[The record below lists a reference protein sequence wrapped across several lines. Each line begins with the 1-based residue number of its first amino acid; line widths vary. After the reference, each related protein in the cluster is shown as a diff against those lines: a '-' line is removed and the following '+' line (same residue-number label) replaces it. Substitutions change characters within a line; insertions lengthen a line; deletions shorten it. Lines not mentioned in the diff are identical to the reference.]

1 MKQRLK
7 ISCSEKNKKQFQEN
21 PEIEAYLKKGR
32 NPTHIAGI
40 YNYCDRW
47 CERCAFTKRC
57 INYEESEERFKDAKD
72 KELESKEFWNKL
84 SETYKNTF
92 DLIKYV
98 SEKQGIDLDA
108 LDTEE
113 SRKEEE
119 MKQQRRDQAYSHPIS
134 LEGKTYINFVD
145 QFFKNEKNLLE
156 LKKKELVQHAEME
169 INSDKTYY
177 AAIDISD
184 AIDVIH
190 WYSPQIW
197 VKMMRALSGRFEGE
211 EWEDENG
218 FSRDSD
224 GSSKVALVGIDR
236 SIAAWG
242 VLKNHFPEKKDF
254 FMELLL
260 YLVKLRKKIEKE
272 FPNARK
278 FIRAG
283 FDEAHLYPEASLM

>member
-1 MKQRLK
+1 MKK
-7 ISCSEKNKKQFQEN
+7 KKKQFQEN
-21 PEIEAYLKKGR
+21 PEIEAYLKKAE
-32 NPTHIAGI
+32 NPNHIPGI

-57 INYEESEERFKDAKD
+57 LTYEGSEEEFKDVKD
-72 KELESKEFWNKL
+72 KGLESTEFWNKL
-84 SETYKNTF
+84 SETYRNTF
-92 DLIKYV
+92 ELIKYI
-98 SEKQGIDLDA
+98 SEKQGIDLDT

-113 SRKEEE
+113 FRKEEE
-119 MKQQRRDQAYSHPIS
+119 TKQKKRDQAYSHPIS
-134 LEGKTYINFVD
+134 LEGEAYNKLVD
-145 QFFKNEKNLLE
+145 QFFKDEKELLNV
-156 LKKKELVQHAEME
+156 KGKELVQNAELG
-169 INSDKTYY
+169 IDSDKTYY
-177 AAIDISD
+177 AAIDIND

-211 EWEDENG
+211 EWQDENG
-218 FSRDSD
+218 FPRDSD
-224 GSSKVALVGIDR
+224 GSSKVALIGIDR

-242 VLKNHFPEKKDF
+242 VLKNHFPEKNDF
-254 FMELLL
+254 FLKLLL
-260 YLVKLRKKIEKE
+260 HLDKLRRKIEKE